1 MATKLAERVDD
12 LQAWF
17 HEREGRLAR
26 VAQDHLPPAR
36 AVQLLVEA
44 GAVNPRVLQC
54 RRLTLWRCVQVSLEL
69 GLPIGAAGQLWV
81 LPFKN
86 SKLTRQAGTEQ
97 IDAVPVIGYKG
108 WVTLLGR
115 SGLTI
120 KTRLHYEGESWE
132 WREGSEQVLRHTPDD
147 DLRPRVI
154 ETLGDGATPAAIEQV
169 MNGLVRHVYSIA
181 TTPSGLTTFEVMS
194 RGEIDTS
201 ESMSPGKNAP
211 DSPWRDPLA
220 WPRMVRKTVLS
231 RHAKELPIG
240 GNPQAERAVAIESH
254 LERGGTINDLPGFD
268 DPEDGEPQGEA
279 GKAS

>member
-1 MATKLAERVDD
+1 MATATNLAERVDD

-17 HEREGRLAR
+17 HQREGRLSR
-26 VAQDHLPPAR
+26 VAQDSLAPER
-36 AVQLLVEA
+36 AVQLLIEA
-44 GAVNPRVLQC
+44 GATNPRVLQC

-86 SKLTRQAGTEQ
+86 GKMSSQSGSEV

-120 KTRLHYEGESWE
+120 KTRLHYEGESWR
-132 WREGSEQVLRHTPDD
+132 WVEGSEQTLHHQPDD
-147 DLRPRVI
+147 SIRLAVI
-154 ETLGDGATPAAIEQV
+154 EQLGDAASPAAIEQM
-169 MNGLVRHVYSIA
+169 MNELVRHAYSIA
-181 TTPSGLTTFEVMS
+181 TTPTGLTTFEVLS
-194 RGEIDTS
+194 RGEIDTAQA
-201 ESMSPGKNAP
+201 MSPGKNAA
-211 DSPWRDPLA
+211 DSPWRDPLS

-240 GNPQAERAVAIESH
+240 GNAQAERAVVIDDH
-254 LERGGTINDLPGFD
+254 LSAGGTINDLPGFD
-268 DPEDGEPQGEA
+268 DPEGEGANGAE
-279 GKAS
+279 